1 MSQEKVNKY
10 KDEKKNRKVR
20 LEKEKKRKKLWK
32 ILGPVLALVIVAGIG
47 AGIYYMPVLTNKAAQ
62 NSSDEIDMD
71 ELMDI
76 INSSVSGNAVS
87 ANTTE

>member
-10 KDEKKNRKVR
+10 KEEKKNRKVR
-20 LEKEKKRKKLWK
+20 LEQEKKRKKLWK

>member
-10 KDEKKNRKVR
+10 KEEKKNRKVR

>member
-1 MSQEKVNKY
+1 MSHEKVNKY
-10 KDEKKNRKVR
+10 KEEKKNRKVR

>member
-10 KDEKKNRKVR
+10 KEEKKNRKVR
-20 LEKEKKRKKLWK
+20 LEQEKKRKKLWK
-32 ILGPVLALVIVAGIG
+32 IVGPVLALIIVAGIG